1 MNQWQQHIAGSPERL
16 RVAIEASCKRIV
28 LDLNAHR
35 CVIANAFDLGHE
47 PPPINL
53 AVAGDPRVVPT
64 EREIKPAN
72 LAQCRSVDLDVLGV
86 QVKNLILE
94 FCQRADGIYILK
106 H

>member
-1 MNQWQQHIAGSPERL
+1 MNQWQQHIAGSPEGL

-28 LDLNAHR
+28 LDFNAHR

-47 PPPINL
+47 PPPIDL
-53 AVAGDPRVVPT
+53 TVAGDPRVVPT

-72 LAQCRSVDLDVLGV
+72 LAQRRSVDLDVLGV
-86 QVKNLILE
+86 KVKKLVFE
-94 FCQRADGIYILK
+94 FSQRANGIYVLK